1 MKKLLLALVLL
12 LSLNG
17 YSQYTGAT
25 PWENCFGKNAD
36 CKLYVKD
43 GYYVGC
49 SNIEVSTSVSSPV
62 VVIVKRNGK
71 IIKHAYISSNSSH
84 NIEVPDGT
92 YQVFFYYG
100 NNWDKFKKMNSDECN
115 LVKGGFTS
123 NESVGKDDSISLKSQ
138 IMTYTLTQVNYGN
151 FTQKTSSLKEAL

>member
-17 YSQYTGAT
+17 YSQYTGAN

-36 CKLYVKD
+36 CKKYVKD

-49 SNIEVSTSVSSPV
+49 STIEVNTSASSPV
-62 VVIVKRNGK
+62 VVIVKRYGK
-71 IIKHAYISSNSSH
+71 IMKHAYISKNSSH
-84 NIEVPDGT
+84 SIEIPDGT

-100 NNWDKFKKMNSDECN
+100 NNWDNFKKMNSDECN
-115 LVKGGFTS
+115 SVKGGFTS
-123 NESVGKDDSISLKSQ
+123 NESVGKDDSISLNGQ
-138 IMTYTLTQVNYGN
+138 IMSYTLSQVTYGN
-151 FTQKTSSLKEAL
+151 FSQKSSSLKEAL